1 LGDVDLATV
10 PSVEEA
16 LADRVPRTVQDQRNA
31 DPHQGLSSR
40 QNVPLGG

>member
-1 LGDVDLATV
+1 V

-31 DPHQGLSSR
+31 DHTKGASSR
-40 QNVPLGG
+40 QNVPFGG